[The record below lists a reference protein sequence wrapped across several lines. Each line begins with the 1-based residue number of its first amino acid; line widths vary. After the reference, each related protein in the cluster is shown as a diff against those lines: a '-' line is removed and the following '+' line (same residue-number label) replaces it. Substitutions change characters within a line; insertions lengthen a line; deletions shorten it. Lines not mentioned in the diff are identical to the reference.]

1 MNDIDVTMPHGGGDA
16 LTWEPV
22 SPGRMR
28 GLAHAIVT
36 VAAPDPDTQR
46 RGQILAFLS
55 IPLFLIG
62 LGFLVSDSV
71 GWLAG
76 PEGHAAFNVVTD
88 LLFCLAMAATWLVN
102 RRGHVTAA
110 AIMHLSAVSVC
121 LVGFFYYTPA
131 VRIEVVFVEPVFV
144 AAFVLS
150 PWTTFIMAAVSS
162 ASFAALN
169 TLGRGD
175 SSLDLQ
181 VALGLFGLAII
192 AYLVASCLQWAVAAL
207 RKTAWDL
214 EQDIV
219 ARRRAEEAR
228 SQVESALQVAE
239 QRNRTLLEESP
250 AGVFLYDRRLLVT
263 ECNAR
268 FATQMG
274 STKPSMIGTDC
285 RSTLDQ
291 QVVPAMERALAGEVA
306 SYEGPFTATPGG
318 ELWISLTASPLVNAD
333 DQVIGGIGVMTDRSD
348 ARQADELV
356 ERLAYRDGVTG
367 LPNRTLFHDRLT
379 QAIAQADRHGQRTAV
394 GVLNIDRFKDVNDSL
409 GHEWGDTLL
418 VGVGERIEAL
428 LRDGDTVARS
438 GSDEFLVFFS
448 EIADATEAASVAERI
463 LEALRPPWRL
473 GNGTFYVS
481 ASIGLAVF
489 PDDGFE
495 PRALLEHAYSAMR
508 RVKQLG
514 GNGQELY
521 DRRKGTAAAERL
533 SLESELHAAIAER
546 QFLVYYQPQIDISNG
561 AVTGLEALVRWQH
574 PTRGLLLPD
583 EFIALAEETGLIV
596 PLGEQVLRMACEEAR
611 GWQTPDGRPLPVAV
625 NVSGRQLRDP
635 SLSDAITRIVAETQ
649 LASGLLEIELTE
661 TATLGEGGSSENVL
675 HELREAGIRI
685 ALDDFGTGYSSLSHL
700 RRLPISRLK
709 IDRHFV
715 SGLPTDRGSAAV
727 VSATIGLAESL
738 ALAVVAE
745 GVETAEQLDFLRA
758 HGCREVQGFL
768 FSPPIPAD
776 ALRELLRRRD
786 TVDWAHDSP
795 SLRASDGRKDTVT
808 LTFDQVRQA
817 ELPAYWYGGEREYR
831 YDSSGDTWSHPLGSS
846 PRATSDGRWRRV
858 YAKGVPADGW
868 VHDDGC
874 CCDFCRGSADQAE
887 LGQAS
892 RVVRLGAPAPP
903 ASAAT

>member
-1 MNDIDVTMPHGGGDA
+1 MKDIDVRMPHDGGDA

-22 SPGRMR
+22 SPGRLR

-36 VAAPDPDTQR
+36 VAAPDPDAQR

-76 PEGHAAFNVVTD
+76 PQDHAAFNVVTD

-150 PWTTFIMAAVSS
+150 PWMTFILAAVSS

-169 TLGRGD
+169 TLSHGE

-219 ARRRAEEAR
+219 ARHRAEEAR

-263 ECNAR
+263 ECNVR
-268 FATQMG
+268 FATQLG

-291 QVVPAMERALAGEVA
+291 HVVPAMERALAGEVA
-306 SYEGPFTATPGG
+306 SYEGPFTATAGA
-318 ELWISLTASPLVNAD
+318 ELWISLTASPLVGAD
-333 DQVIGGIGVMTDRSD
+333 DQVTGGIGVLMDRSD
-348 ARQADELV
+348 VRQADELV

-379 QAIAQADRHGQRTAV
+379 QAVAQADRHGQHTAV
-394 GVLNIDRFKDVNDSL
+394 GVLNIDRFKDVNDSF

-438 GSDEFLVFFS
+438 GGDEFLVLFS
-448 EIADATEAASVAERI
+448 EVSDASEAASVAERV
-463 LEALRPPWRL
+463 LEALRRPWRL
-473 GNGTFYVS
+473 GSGTFYVS
-481 ASIGLAVF
+481 ASLGLAVF

-514 GNGQELY
+514 GNAQELY
-521 DRRKGTAAAERL
+521 DRRTRTAAAERL
-533 SLESELHAAIAER
+533 SLESELHTAIDEH
-546 QFLVYYQPQIDISNG
+546 QFLVYYQPQIDMSNG

-574 PTRGLLLPD
+574 PTRGLLPPG

-596 PLGEQVLRMACEEAR
+596 PLGEHVLRMACEEAL
-611 GWQTPDGRPLPVAV
+611 GWQAADGRPLPVAV

-635 SLSDAITRIVAETQ
+635 SLVDTITRVLAETH
-649 LASGLLEIELTE
+649 LESRLLEIELTE
-661 TATLGEGGSSENVL
+661 TAALGDDGGSDSVL
-675 HELREAGIRI
+675 RDLREAGIRI
-685 ALDDFGTGYSSLSHL
+685 SLDDFGTGYSSLSHL
-700 RRLPISRLK
+700 RRLPISQLK
-709 IDRHFV
+709 IDCHFV
-715 SGLPTDRGSAAV
+715 SGLPTDRGCAAV
-727 VSATIGLAESL
+727 VNAIIGLGESL
-738 ALAVVAE
+738 GLAVVAE
-745 GVETAEQLDFLRA
+745 GVETTEQVDFLRA
-758 HGCREVQGFL
+758 HGCREAQGFF
-768 FSPPIPAD
+768 FSPPVSGG
-776 ALRELLRRRD
+776 ALRELLLGRD
-786 TVDWAHDSP
+786 PGDWVRGSA
-795 SLRASDGRKDTVT
+795 SLRVGQSLKDAVR
-808 LTFDQVRQA
+808 LSFGQVRQA
-817 ELPAYWYGGEREYR
+817 GLPAYWYGGERELR
-831 YDSSGDTWSHPLGSS
+831 YDSAGDTWSHPLGSS
-846 PRATSDGRWRRV
+846 PRATAEGRWRRV
-858 YAKGVPADGW
+858 DAKDVPADGW
-868 VHDDGC
+868 VHDVGC
-874 CCDFCRGSADQAE
+874 CCPCCRSSADPAA

-892 RVVRLGAPAPP
+892 SPAGA
-903 ASAAT
+903 